1 MLDPTAPSGL
11 AVRPPAPPPEPF
23 GGERPDAID
32 VVAHLC
38 FGCPGEALDTA
49 VGRDLLLR
57 LFARL
62 GLHALTD
69 EAIRQL
75 AALHLQR
82 QREDRTHG

>member
-1 MLDPTAPSGL
+1 MLDPTAPSGF
-11 AVRPPAPPPEPF
+11 ATRPMPTPPDPF
-23 GGERPDAID
+23 RGDRPDAID
-32 VVAHLC
+32 VVTKLY

-57 LFARL
+57 LFART

-82 QREDRTHG
+82 HEEDRTHG